1 MDEIT
6 NGQVTETQLTNT
18 EVEENTQT
26 SQEPQGNQQETVD
39 ADVENSNG
47 ETQVEKENGTQEA
60 EGTITKEP
68 TNEELKARL
77 KEYEVKE
84 EEDRLLREK
93 LGLKDI
99 DSRSYDFMNVE
110 QQIINEGKQRYLRLC
125 TEYGVDANPD
135 RIDQSIEELK
145 KTDPAKGYEF
155 LNKFESLGNEV
166 SYKRQQVQ
174 QEVSNYEIN
183 KFANEYNQLL
193 DASPALQN
201 IVATY
206 INSYGATGNIYNQL
220 ENVMNVIL
228 PAYQEAFEA
237 GKRFSIQDKAKTDKA
252 PVLGGIATSPT
263 TTTYSGDGTFTREQI
278 KRMSSEEFA
287 KNERAIRQAM
297 MEGKVL

>member
-6 NGQVTETQLTNT
+6 NGQVTETQPTNT

-26 SQEPQGNQQETVD
+26 SQEPQSNQQEAVD
-39 ADVENSNG
+39 TNVENSNG
-47 ETQVEKENGTQEA
+47 ETQVENEDGTQKTED
-60 EGTITKEP
+60 TVTQEP

-99 DSRSYDFMNVE
+99 DPRSYDFMNVE

-155 LNKFESLGNEV
+155 LHKFESLGNEV

-174 QEVSNYEIN
+174 QEVSSYEIS
-183 KFANEYNQLL
+183 KFVSEYNQLL

-201 IVATY
+201 IVSTY
-206 INSYGATGNIYNQL
+206 VNSYGATGNLYNQL
-220 ENVMNVIL
+220 ENVMNVL
-228 PAYQEAFEA
+228 
-237 GKRFSIQDKAKTDKA
+237 S
-252 PVLGGIATSPT
+252 
-263 TTTYSGDGTFTREQI
+263 
-278 KRMSSEEFA
+278 
-287 KNERAIRQAM
+287 
-297 MEGKVL
+297 

>member
-6 NGQVTETQLTNT
+6 NGQVTETQPTNT
-18 EVEENTQT
+18 EVEENTQA
-26 SQEPQGNQQETVD
+26 SQEPQSNQQETVD
-39 ADVENSNG
+39 TNVENSNG
-47 ETQVEKENGTQEA
+47 ETQVENEDGTQKTED
-60 EGTITKEP
+60 TVTQEP

-99 DSRSYDFMNVE
+99 DPRSYDFMNVE

-155 LNKFESLGNEV
+155 LHKFESLGNEV

-174 QEVSNYEIN
+174 QEVSSYEIN
-183 KFANEYNQLL
+183 KFVNEYNQLL

-201 IVATY
+201 IVSTY
-206 INSYGATGNIYNQL
+206 VNSYGATGNLYNQL

-237 GKRFSIQDKAKTDKA
+237 GKRFSIQDKAKADKA

-263 TTTYSGDGTFTREQI
+263 TTTYSGDGTFTRDQI

-287 KNERAIRQAM
+287 KNEHAIRQAM